1 MITTIGRWANAP
13 DLIEPIVAYR
23 AWRYTASERAVH
35 LFPITVTA

>member
-1 MITTIGRWANAP
+1 MITTIGRWAHAP